1 MGGMCK
7 SAGILESKCLVLGGS
22 VHVCVREVC
31 FLEQMGG
38 RDDVFARKL
47 VFLGANA
54 ILLGKKRYLRANE
67 WPNS

>member
-7 SAGILESKCLVLGGS
+7 RPGISERKCLFLGGT

>member
-1 MGGMCK
+1 MCK
-7 SAGILESKCLVLGGS
+7 SAGISECKCLVLGGS

-47 VFLGANA
+47 VFLGAA
-54 ILLGKKRYLRANE
+54 ILLGKKRYLRTNE